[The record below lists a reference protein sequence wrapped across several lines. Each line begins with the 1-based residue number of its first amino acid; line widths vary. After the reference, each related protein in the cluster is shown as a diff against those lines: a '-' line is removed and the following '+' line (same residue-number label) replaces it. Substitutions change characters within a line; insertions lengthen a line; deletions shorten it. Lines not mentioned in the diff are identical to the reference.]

1 MTTSKPPVPV
11 MVVAL
16 LYIAVGVAGCVYHFR
31 SLLEWQQGSVWVE
44 TTELLAAVIGVFLL
58 RGQNWA
64 RWLAPAWMAVH
75 VVLSAFRS
83 YAQAAAHALFL
94 ALIAWAL
101 FAPAAAKFFR
111 RAGTEVSEG
120 RPEKAHRS

>member
-1 MTTSKPPVPV
+1 M

-16 LYIAVGVAGCVYHFR
+16 LYLAVGVIGFAYHFR
-31 SLLEWQQGSVWVE
+31 TLLTWQQGSVWVE
-44 TTELLAAVIGVFLL
+44 ATELLAAIIAVFLL

-64 RWLAPAWMAVH
+64 RWLAIAWMVFH

-83 YAQAAAHALFL
+83 YAQAGTHAAFL

-101 FAPAAAKFFR
+101 FAPPSGRYFR
-111 RAGTEVSEG
+111 EAGSV
-120 RPEKAHRS
+120 R